1 VKAMAGFDPRVEGD
15 WVSSLVVGQQKKA
28 RLAVV
33 VQMGPHELV
42 ARLIRPDALTSNH
55 TTRTLINEATP
66 HGGRGLGTQERARA
80 MQ

>member
-1 VKAMAGFDPRVEGD
+1 MAGFDPRVEGD

-55 TTRTLINEATP
+55 TTRTLISEATP